1 MQSVRKNVSLIES
14 YSYFKLHLHRASD
27 RSAIFLTVLPGRTVK
42 KSPSPIGPGFESR
55 HQQQKG
61 HRSLHQHQTLEY
73 LRESELPPEPVP
85 PLSVIALPTA
95 AATAAEAARLLLEAA
110 AALLCPRL
118 ELLGS
123 IVTFLE
129 ILDGA
134 ATGEAVQ
141 GAYFEDQDISQNYF
155 ILQACLIIICP

>member
-1 MQSVRKNVSLIES
+1 M
-14 YSYFKLHLHRASD
+14 
-27 RSAIFLTVLPGRTVK
+27 
-42 KSPSPIGPGFESR
+42 
-55 HQQQKG
+55 
-61 HRSLHQHQTLEY
+61 HQTLEY
-73 LRESELPPEPVP
+73 LRESELPPELVP

-95 AATAAEAARLLLEAA
+95 AVTAAAEAARLLLEAA

-141 GAYFEDQDISQNYF
+141 GAYFED
-155 ILQACLIIICP
+155 

>member
-1 MQSVRKNVSLIES
+1 M
-14 YSYFKLHLHRASD
+14 HR
-27 RSAIFLTVLPGRTVK
+27 
-42 KSPSPIGPGFESR
+42 
-55 HQQQKG
+55 
-61 HRSLHQHQTLEY
+61 TLEY

-95 AATAAEAARLLLEAA
+95 AATAAEAARLLLEAV

-123 IVTFLE
+123 IVTFLK

-134 ATGEAVQ
+134 AMDEAVQ
-141 GAYFEDQDISQNYF
+141 GAYFED
-155 ILQACLIIICP
+155 

>member
-1 MQSVRKNVSLIES
+1 M
-14 YSYFKLHLHRASD
+14 
-27 RSAIFLTVLPGRTVK
+27 
-42 KSPSPIGPGFESR
+42 
-55 HQQQKG
+55 
-61 HRSLHQHQTLEY
+61 HQTLEY

-95 AATAAEAARLLLEAA
+95 AAAAEAVRLLLEAV

-129 ILDGA
+129 ILDGGNERGCA
-134 ATGEAVQ
+134 R
-141 GAYFEDQDISQNYF
+141 S
-155 ILQACLIIICP
+155 LL